1 MERQTS
7 SVAFF
12 DKIYDETFSLLV
24 RTRDYLSDREPAA
37 TLHVTPNE
45 RLRLTTLT
53 MRLTAQLTDI
63 MAWLLI
69 QKAANAGE
77 VSHEKAHDE
86 KYRLLRWTHAQI
98 EFEHDPTIPMDL
110 KNLLT
115 DTQRIYARVT
125 RLQSMISER
134 IEEYRD

>member
-1 MERQTS
+1 MENKSS

-12 DKIYDETFSLLV
+12 DKIYDETFGLLV

-37 TLHVTPNE
+37 TLHITPTE

-69 QKAANAGE
+69 QKAANTGE
-77 VSHEKAHDE
+77 ITHAKAQDE
-86 KYRLLRWTHAQI
+86 QYRLTRWSNAHVDFD
-98 EFEHDPTIPMDL
+98 EDPTVPKDL
-110 KNLLT
+110 KELLSE
-115 DTQRIYARVT
+115 TQRIYARVS
-125 RLQSMISER
+125 RLQLMIAERSE
-134 IEEYRD
+134 DL